1 MSWSIEE
8 HIGEGRPWP
17 EQVVVYRGE
26 TDESLTYARRS
37 LSDVNKMVELMD
49 TLAAENAKLREQVD
63 AAHMSRLL
71 TENENESLRE
81 LCGFMLRCMKRNH
94 DCDCCLVNGEHCEIS
109 YIESDARELGVE
121 VDG

>member
-1 MSWSIEE
+1 M
-8 HIGEGRPWP
+8 
-17 EQVVVYRGE
+17 
-26 TDESLTYARRS
+26 
-37 LSDVNKMVELMD
+37 SDVITELANEASDKAVEIARLK
-49 TLAAENAKLREQVD
+49 AENDRLREQVD

-71 TENENESLRE
+71 TENENEKLRE

-121 VDG
+121 VDE

>member
-1 MSWSIEE
+1 M
-8 HIGEGRPWP
+8 
-17 EQVVVYRGE
+17 
-26 TDESLTYARRS
+26 DEWL
-37 LSDVNKMVELMD
+37 
-49 TLAAENAKLREQVD
+49 NAFIVGGG
-63 AAHMSRLL
+63 APSRLL

-121 VDG
+121 VSE

>member
-1 MSWSIEE
+1 VTHAELLRNHADLAVKEGGMYYS
-8 HIGEGRPWP
+8 GEYLSRIA
-17 EQVVVYRGE
+17 E
-26 TDESLTYARRS
+26 TAESL
-37 LSDVNKMVELMD
+37 E
-49 TLAAENAKLREQVD
+49 AENAKLREQVD

-71 TENENESLRE
+71 TENENEKLRE

-121 VDG
+121 VDE

>member
-49 TLAAENAKLREQVD
+49 TLAADNAKLRELVKSMYYD
-63 AAHMSRLL
+63 L
-71 TENENESLRE
+71 TNMTFPPDWVTDYEAD
-81 LCGFMLRCMKRNH
+81 M
-94 DCDCCLVNGEHCEIS
+94 
-109 YIESDARELGVE
+109 RELGVE
-121 VDG
+121 I